1 MQVEY
6 LTKLSRSVLK
16 GTRLVLFCPFL
27 LPKNWVEGVMAGTQA
42 VILFNEKTPHDEDGN
57 TAEEKPESQLT
68 LEAPYNLQ
76 VTSV

>member
-6 LTKLSRSVLK
+6 LMKLSRSVLK
-16 GTRLVLFCPFL
+16 GRRLVLFCPFL

-42 VILFNEKTPHDEDGN
+42 VILFNEKTPHDEDGS

-68 LEAPYNLQ
+68 LEPLYNLQ